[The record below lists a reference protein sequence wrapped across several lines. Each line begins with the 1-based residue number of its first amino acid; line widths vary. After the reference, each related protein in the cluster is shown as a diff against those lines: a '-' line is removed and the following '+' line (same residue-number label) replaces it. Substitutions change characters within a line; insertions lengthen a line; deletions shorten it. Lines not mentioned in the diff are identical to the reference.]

1 MPSGRIALVLM
12 MFATACTRDGG
23 GKSGPAPT
31 ATASA
36 ALPPADAGEDALR
49 VEASDAGPSMG
60 TVAAS
65 LAEVDRQQ
73 FAAGANAAI
82 ARSEVPGAVAL
93 MVRGDQVVL
102 HEAYGQRA
110 VRPAPTRMT
119 TDTVF
124 DLASLTKPIAT
135 ATTVVLL
142 AEAGLFSLRD
152 PVARYL
158 PAFAAAGK
166 GEVTIEQLLLHTSG
180 LPADNA
186 LSAYGGTRDEAVRR
200 ILEMKTERAPGEGFR
215 YSDLGYVVLG
225 ELVAKVTKSSLA
237 DAARSRVFTPLGMTD
252 TGFLPG
258 PELRARAA
266 PTERTSPDA
275 ERFFTGEVHDP
286 RARAL
291 GGVAG
296 HAGLFATSLDLSRF
310 VRAILQGGKVDGQQA
325 LPARVVETLLAPRP
339 IPGGTRAYLGSM
351 HGTAVA
357 HTGFTGTSF
366 WIDPAHGFGL
376 VILASRLHPTGKG
389 SADRLRSDLISA
401 AIVAA
406 SRKEAAVRPG
416 IDVLEETGFAAVR
429 GRKVALLTHAAG
441 RTKDGRRTVDV
452 LRGAHDVKVVALLSP
467 EHGLAS
473 AAEGAVQDGTDA
485 ASGLPLHSLYGD
497 ARRPTQ
503 AMLHGADTV
512 VIDLQD
518 AGARFYTYATT
529 VGYTLEAA
537 AELHVRVVLLDRP
550 NPAGG
555 EIVEGPLRDADKES
569 FIAYHRI
576 PVRHGMTLGE
586 LARMFVAERK
596 LGTDVVVVP
605 ARGLGRNALYA
616 ETSLSWVAPSPNL
629 PTPSAALLYSGVAL
643 LEATNVSVGRGTD
656 APFEQIGAPWID
668 SAALLAALAHESHPG
683 IALRAVT
690 FTPTT
695 SVHAKTE
702 CHGVAFAVT
711 APHDVRA
718 VHLGV
723 ALAFALRKVFP
734 ARFSPQGVAT
744 LLGHRAAFDALTSGA
759 SVTAIEDTYR
769 GDPAAFLQRRAP
781 YLLY

>member
-12 MFATACTRDGG
+12 MLAAACARDSG
-23 GKSGPAPT
+23 GKSGPLPT
-31 ATASA
+31 AVVSA
-36 ALPPADAGEDALR
+36 ALLPVDAGEDALR
-49 VEASDAGPSMG
+49 VQASDAGASMG
-60 TVAAS
+60 AVASA

-73 FAAGANAAI
+73 FAAGARGAI
-82 ARSEVPGAVAL
+82 ARSEVPGAVVL

-102 HEAYGQRA
+102 DEAYGQRA
-110 VRPAPTRMT
+110 VLPTPTRMT

-135 ATTVVLL
+135 ATTVLLL

-152 PVARYL
+152 AVARYL
-158 PAFAAAGK
+158 PAFAAGGK
-166 GEVTIEQLLLHTSG
+166 GQVTIEQLLLHTSG

-186 LSAYGGTRDEAVRR
+186 LSAYGGTRDESVRR
-200 ILEMKTERAPGEGFR
+200 ILEMKPERPAGEAYR

-225 ELVAKVTKSSLA
+225 ELVAKVSKSSLA
-237 DAARSRVFTPLGMTD
+237 DAARARVFDPLGMTE
-252 TGFLPG
+252 TGFLPR

-266 PTERTSPDA
+266 PTERTGPEA
-275 ERFFTGEVHDP
+275 PTFFAGEVHDP

-296 HAGLFATSLDLSRF
+296 HAGLFATSRDLSRF
-310 VRAILQGGKVDGQQA
+310 VRAILHGGKVDGRQA

-366 WIDPAHGFGL
+366 WIDAAHGFGL
-376 VILASRLHPTGKG
+376 VVLANRLHPTGKG
-389 SADRLRSDLISA
+389 SADRLRSDSISA

-406 SRKEAAVRPG
+406 GRKESAVRPG
-416 IDVLEETGFAAVR
+416 IDVLEETGFAALR

-441 RTKDGRRTVDV
+441 RAKDGRSSVDV
-452 LRGAHDVKVVALLSP
+452 LRASRDVKVVALLSP

-473 AAEGAVQDGTDA
+473 AAEGAIQDGTDA

-512 VIDLQD
+512 VVDLQD

-529 VGYTLEAA
+529 LGYLLEAA
-537 AELHVRVVLLDRP
+537 SSLHVRVVVLDRP

-555 EIVEGPLRDADKES
+555 DVVEGPLLDVGRES
-569 FIAYHRI
+569 FIGYHRI

-596 LGTDVVVVP
+596 LGADLVVVP
-605 ARGLGRNALYA
+605 ARGLGRGALFA
-616 ETSLSWVAPSPNL
+616 ETGLPWVAPSPNL
-629 PTPSAALLYSGVAL
+629 PTPSSALLYSGVAL
-643 LEATNVSVGRGTD
+643 LETTNVSVGRGTD

-668 SAALLAALAHESHPG
+668 GAALLAELEREPHPG
-683 IALRAVT
+683 VGLRGAT

-695 SVHAKTE
+695 SVHAKVE
-702 CHGVAFAVT
+702 CHGVAFTVT
-711 APHDVRA
+711 APHEVRA

-723 ALAFALRKVFP
+723 ALARALRALFP
-734 ARFSPQGVAT
+734 SRFTGAGVLT
-744 LLGHRAAFDALTSGA
+744 LLGHRAAFDALMSGA
-759 SVTAIEDTYR
+759 TVAGIEETYR
-769 GDPAAFLQRRAP
+769 GDAAAFLERRAP

>member
-1 MPSGRIALVLM
+1 MPSGRIALVLT
-12 MFATACTRDGG
+12 MFAVACARDGG
-23 GKSGPAPT
+23 KPSGPAPT
-31 ATASA
+31 ASA
-36 ALPPADAGEDALR
+36 AFPPADAGEDAAR
-49 VEASDAGPSMG
+49 VEASDAAAAMG
-60 TVAAS
+60 TVASS

-73 FAAGANAAI
+73 FAAGASGAI
-82 ARSEVPGAVAL
+82 ARSDVPGAVAL
-93 MVRGDQVVL
+93 MVRGDEVVL
-102 HEAYGQRA
+102 HEAYGRRA
-110 VRPAPTRMT
+110 VRPTPAAMT

-135 ATTVVLL
+135 ACTVVLL
-142 AEAGLFSLRD
+142 AEAGLLSLRD

-186 LSAYGGTRDEAVRR
+186 LSAYGGTRDEAERR
-200 ILEMKTERAPGEGFR
+200 ILEMKPERAPGEGFR

-225 ELVAKVTKSSLA
+225 ELVAKVTQSSLA
-237 DAARSRVFTPLGMTD
+237 DAARARVFEPLGMTE

-258 PELRARAA
+258 PDLRARAA
-266 PTERTSPDA
+266 PTERTSPDGQ
-275 ERFFTGEVHDP
+275 RFFTGEVHDP

-291 GGVAG
+291 GGIAG

-310 VRAILQGGKVDGQQA
+310 VRAILHGGKVDGQQA
-325 LPARVVETLLAPRP
+325 LPARVVETLLAPRA
-339 IPGGTRAYLGSM
+339 IPSSTRAYLGSM
-351 HGTAVA
+351 QGTAVA

-366 WIDPAHGFGL
+366 WIDPARGLGL
-376 VILASRLHPTGKG
+376 VILSSRLHPAGKG
-389 SADRLRSDLISA
+389 SADRLRSDLIFA

-406 SRKEAAVRPG
+406 SRKETAVRPG
-416 IDVLEETGFAAVR
+416 IDVLVETGFAALR

-452 LRGAHDVKVVALLSP
+452 LRGARDVKVVALLSP

-473 AAEGAVQDGTDA
+473 AAEGAVEDGTDT

-497 ARRPTQ
+497 TRRPTQ

-512 VIDLQD
+512 VVDLQD

-537 AELHVRVVLLDRP
+537 ADLHLRVVLLDRP

-555 EIVEGPLRDADKES
+555 EVVEGPLRDADKES
-569 FIAYHRI
+569 FIGYHRI

-586 LARMFVAERK
+586 LARLFVAERK
-596 LGTDVVVVP
+596 LGTDLVVVP
-605 ARGLGRNALYA
+605 ARGLARSALYA
-616 ETSLSWVAPSPNL
+616 ETGLSWVAPSPNL
-629 PTPSAALLYSGVAL
+629 PTPTAALLYSGVAL

-656 APFEQIGAPWID
+656 APFEQVGAPWID
-668 SAALLAALAHESHPG
+668 SAALLAELAHESHPG
-683 IALRAVT
+683 IAMRAVT

-695 SVHAKTE
+695 SVHARTE

-711 APHDVRA
+711 APRDVRA
-718 VHLGV
+718 VHLGIS
-723 ALAFALRKVFP
+723 LAHALRKAFP
-734 ARFSPQGVAT
+734 GRFSPAGVAT
-744 LLGHRAAFDALTSGA
+744 LLGNRAAFDALSSGA
-759 SVTAIEDTYR
+759 TVADIEAAYR
-769 GDPAAFLQRRAP
+769 DDPASFLQRRAP

>member
-1 MPSGRIALVLM
+1 
-12 MFATACTRDGG
+12 
-23 GKSGPAPT
+23 
-31 ATASA
+31 
-36 ALPPADAGEDALR
+36 
-49 VEASDAGPSMG
+49 MG
-60 TVAAS
+60 VVDTS
-65 LAEVDRQQ
+65 LAEIDRQQ
-73 FAAGANAAI
+73 FAAGARGSI

-93 MVRGDQVVL
+93 MVRGDAVVL

-110 VRPAPTRMT
+110 VRPAPVPMT

-152 PVARYL
+152 PVSRYL

-166 GEVTIEQLLLHTSG
+166 VDVTIEQLLLHTSG

-186 LSAYGGTRDEAVRR
+186 LSAYGGTRDDAVRR
-200 ILEMKTERAPGEGFR
+200 ILEMKPERPAGEGFR

-225 ELVAKVTKSSLA
+225 ELVAKLTHSSLA
-237 DAARSRVFTPLGMTD
+237 DAARARVFAPLGMTE
-252 TGFLPG
+252 TTFLPG

-266 PTERTSPDA
+266 PTDRTGPDSV
-275 ERFFTGEVHDP
+275 RFFTGEVHDP

-296 HAGLFATSLDLSRF
+296 HAGLFATAKDLSRF
-310 VRAILQGGKVDGQQA
+310 VRAMLHGGKVDGNQA
-325 LPARVVETLLAPRP
+325 IPAHAVETLLEPRA
-339 IPGGTRAYLGSM
+339 IPGGKRAYLGSLQ
-351 HGTAVA
+351 GTAIA

-389 SADRLRSDLISA
+389 SADRLRGDLISA
-401 AIVAA
+401 AMVAA
-406 SRKEAAVRPG
+406 SRKEGAVQPG

-429 GRKVALLTHAAG
+429 GRRVALLTHAAG

-452 LRGAHDVKVVALLSP
+452 LRGAREVKLVALLSP

-473 AAEGAVQDGTDA
+473 AAEGAVHDGTDA

-497 ARRPTQ
+497 ARRPTL

-512 VIDLQD
+512 VVDLQD

-537 AELHVRVVLLDRP
+537 AELHLRVVLLDRP

-555 EIVEGPLRDADKES
+555 EVVEGPLRDADKES
-569 FIAYHRI
+569 FIGYHRI

-596 LGTDVVVVP
+596 LATDLVVVP
-605 ARGLGRNALYA
+605 ARGLGRTALYA
-616 ETSLSWVAPSPNL
+616 ETALPWVAPSPNL
-629 PTPSAALLYSGVAL
+629 PTPTAALLYSGVAL
-643 LEATNVSVGRGTD
+643 LEATNVSVGRGTG
-656 APFEQIGAPWID
+656 APFEQVGAPWVD
-668 SAALLAALAHESHPG
+668 GAALRAELARAPHPG
-683 IALRAVT
+683 IALREVT
-690 FTPTT
+690 FTPTA
-695 SVHAKTE
+695 SAHAKTE
-702 CHGVAFAVT
+702 CHGVAFTVT
-711 APHDVRA
+711 APHEVRA
-718 VHLGV
+718 VHLGL
-723 ALAFALRKVFP
+723 ALAYALRKVFP
-734 ARFSPQGVAT
+734 TRFLAAGVNT
-744 LLGHRAAFDALTSGA
+744 LLAHRAAFEALTSGA
-759 SVTAIEDTYR
+759 TVAGIEETYH
-769 GDPAAFLQRRAP
+769 GDAAAFLQRRTP